1 MVSDSLMEF
10 IINMNFTIIF
20 FLKKASKK
28 CPFVY
33 GSMRKIK

>member
-10 IINMNFTIIF
+10 IINMNFTIF

-33 GSMRKIK
+33 GSMLRIK